1 MFYNRIRHLALVTKK
16 VVDGGFDITMSE
28 TKEGDFSKLAIAF
41 NGMRET
47 IQSQLDEPK
56 KEKRFLTD
64 LLSDISHQLKTPLS
78 PMIIYNEIMLGKKLS
93 EEQRHTFLRYNEK
106 QLERM
111 KWLIQ
116 SILKLA
122 KLDAKAMQINRRQ
135 QCLNETVRQSTNDLC
150 EQAAEANVEIQF
162 HSSEEFEFN
171 HDRLWLKETFI
182 NIIKTVLNTP
192 IRADTS
198 ILTSPRIRSIRGY
211 NHRYVRRYQP
221 DDLPHIFMRFYKAK
235 ELKKPDSV
243 GIGLALAKSITEA
256 HGGMIE
262 AKSDLGKGTSFLIP
276 FLNY

>member
-1 MFYNRIRHLALVTKK
+1 MFYGRIRHLALATKK
-16 VVDGGFDITMSE
+16 VVDGDFDIIMSE

-56 KEKRFLTD
+56 KEKRFLAD

-111 KWLIQ
+111 KWLVQ

-122 KLDAKAMQINRRQ
+122 KLDAKAMQIDRRQ

-150 EQAAEANVEIQF
+150 EQAAEANVGIQF
-162 HSSEEFEFN
+162 HSSKEFEFN

-192 IRADTS
+192 LRADTW
-198 ILTSPRIRSIRGY
+198 ILTSPPIRSIRGLQSPI
-211 NHRYVRRYQP
+211 R
-221 DDLPHIFMRFYKAK
+221 
-235 ELKKPDSV
+235 
-243 GIGLALAKSITEA
+243 AKSSA
-256 HGGMIE
+256 RQPSSHFH
-262 AKSDLGKGTSFLIP
+262 ALL
-276 FLNY
+276 